1 VIVRC
6 KATKPTTEEATVAS
20 IDFGGLANPYAVTI
34 GKLYLVLGLVFPRT
48 PSLLGTDGAI
58 TYTENDWYIL
68 QAPLAMF
75 EVIDPRASAKW
86 ILRRSQMGDLC
97 LWPPSFFDDYYHDL
111 LSDGDP
117 ETVRD
122 FQRVYAELRE
132 ESGFAS

>member
-1 VIVRC
+1 
-6 KATKPTTEEATVAS
+6 
-20 IDFGGLANPYAVTI
+20 
-34 GKLYLVLGLVFPRT
+34 
-48 PSLLGTDGAI
+48 
-58 TYTENDWYIL
+58 
-68 QAPLAMF
+68 
-75 EVIDPRASAKW
+75 
-86 ILRRSQMGDLC
+86 MGDLC